1 MNIFSRYSPAIQ
13 RYIYE
18 EGWQKLRAIQAAAGD
33 AIFNSDANVLLS
45 ASTASGKTE
54 AAFFPIIT
62 LMQEHPP
69 TSIGCLYIAPLK
81 ALINDQFV
89 RLNDICRECGVG
101 MALAWRRVPRTEEEA
116 HAPSLGNPSDHTRE
130 LRSNA
135 PAPSFSDT
143 FSLW

>member
-18 EGWQKLRAIQAAAGD
+18 EGWQTLRAIQAAAGD

-62 LMQEHPP
+62 LMQEQPP
-69 TSIGCLYIAPLK
+69 SSIGCLYIAPLK

-89 RLNDICRECGVG
+89 EAQRHLPRMWRGRV
-101 MALAWRRVPRTEEEA
+101 ALAWRRVAGTEEEA
-116 HAPSLGNPSDHTRE
+116 HAPSFGHSSDHPGE
-130 LRSNA
+130 S
-135 PAPSFSDT
+135 
-143 FSLW
+143 